1 MGNAFRL
8 SSAEDIK
15 VLFYESVHSFH
26 TVICIYLF
34 FKGADH
40 INLDDY

>member
-1 MGNAFRL
+1 MGNVFRL

-26 TVICIYLF
+26 TVIFYLISF
-34 FKGADH
+34 
-40 INLDDY
+40 